1 MLVDFSE
8 YEHENYRNK
17 SLEWLGIGTDQTK
30 ARRIPF
36 MEKNKSM
43 SDFTLALEDA
53 MTSSQDEKCILL
65 ENPFY
70 LINWEK
76 FADEVK
82 EKNSN
87 VYELGKRIVR

>member
-8 YEHENYRNK
+8 YDYENYRNK
-17 SLEWLGIGTDQTK
+17 SLKWFGLGESQLK
-30 ARRIPF
+30 PRRIPF
-36 MEKNKSM
+36 MEKNKSL
-43 SDFTLALEDA
+43 SDFSLALKQA
-53 MTSSQDEKCILL
+53 MTISDNEKCILL
-65 ENPFY
+65 ENPFF

-82 EKNSN
+82 EHNSN